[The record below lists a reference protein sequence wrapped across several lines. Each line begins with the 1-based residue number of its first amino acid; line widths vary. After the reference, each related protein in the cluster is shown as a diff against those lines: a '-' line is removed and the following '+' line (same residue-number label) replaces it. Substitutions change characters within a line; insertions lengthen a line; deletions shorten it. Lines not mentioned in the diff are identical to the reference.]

1 MTVPDNHWRRPQK
14 TRLNQHAH
22 GFATV
27 DTISVPDNVTSN
39 IGTDR
44 IVVEI
49 EAGTATI
56 TDNPS
61 GTSHVNIACNNGLVI
76 DADWERNEPNKFG
89 YDIYEPE
96 VNMDYNRLAVMVLA
110 RGVIAEYLNGGY
122 D

>member
-1 MTVPDNHWRRPQK
+1 
-14 TRLNQHAH
+14 
-22 GFATV
+22 V
-27 DTISVPDNVTSN
+27 DTISVPDNVASN

-76 DADWERNEPNKFG
+76 DAHWERNEYNKFG

-110 RGVIAEYLNGGY
+110 RGVIAEHLNGGY

>member
-1 MTVPDNHWRRPQK
+1 M
-14 TRLNQHAH
+14 
-22 GFATV
+22 
-27 DTISVPDNVTSN
+27 PDNVASN

-76 DADWERNEPNKFG
+76 DAHWERNEYNKFG

-96 VNMDYNRLAVMVLA
+96 VNMDYNRLAVMILA
-110 RGVIAEYLNGGY
+110 RSVIAEYLNGGY